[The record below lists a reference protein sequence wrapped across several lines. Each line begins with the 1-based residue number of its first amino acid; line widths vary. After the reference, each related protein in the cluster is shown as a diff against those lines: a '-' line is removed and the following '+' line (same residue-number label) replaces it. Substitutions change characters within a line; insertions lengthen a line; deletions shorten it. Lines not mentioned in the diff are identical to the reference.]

1 MAKGGILNRYMKRAI
16 FLILLLTI
24 IVVAGIYFIS
34 KVKTKPKQQAVT
46 EQFPS
51 GEGVF
56 PLLSASFPVDK
67 KAETVTQQPVAST
80 VVGVETNKTTEQPKG
95 PSTTDAPTET
105 KETPGFK
112 ACGVSGLRFS
122 ISVPVA
128 WVCNLEERNG
138 NALVFYLDSKE
149 IGSIEVFLGTNQSYE
164 SLKQEVFASLEN
176 SLIVE
181 KDLFGTKVFSFDNL
195 KYAKSVA
202 FVHSG
207 NTYYFRNSLID
218 RSSEFVFKLF

>member
-1 MAKGGILNRYMKRAI
+1 MKRAI

-34 KVKTKPKQQAVT
+34 KIKTKPKQQTVS

-56 PLLSASFPVDK
+56 PLLAASFPVDK
-67 KAETVTQQPVAST
+67 KVDAVTQQPAAST
-80 VVGVETNKTTEQPKG
+80 VGVETNRTTEQPKG
-95 PSTTDAPTET
+95 SGTTPVPAET
-105 KETPGFK
+105 KETPSMK

-176 SLIVE
+176 SLIIE